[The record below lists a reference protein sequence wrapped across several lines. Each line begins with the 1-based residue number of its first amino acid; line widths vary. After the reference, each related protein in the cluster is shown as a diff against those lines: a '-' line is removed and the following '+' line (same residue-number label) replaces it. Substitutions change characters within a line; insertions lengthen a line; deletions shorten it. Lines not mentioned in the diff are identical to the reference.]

1 MDTPNSKQKADFT
14 RLPDGGYDAREVD
27 QFVSSLRAEV
37 ADLSREV
44 RRTTPGRTSESGS
57 VERLHDPDR
66 AVERMLAAAQQT
78 ADRVVYEAEAESERI
93 LAEADEDA
101 LRRVNTAEENSQLH
115 VAEAESQGERIRKE
129 AVTEARR
136 VVEETRGPL
145 AREVKA
151 LRDTRDELR
160 TEIDGLRRLLS
171 AHRDRVREAADELR
185 QLADDP
191 DVFRVADPG
200 PQTPVDVDL
209 SDDFVI
215 DVSTDID
222 LRDTPASVGADAPAA
237 RVSDAGEWAERK
249 PKPAAKTRQSPRPA
263 PVDDSADSTTAEGRT
278 TRSDDRRSASRSQP
292 AAKSDA
298 FGSALDT
305 DESDDVDIKSEK
317 KADSAKPA
325 RPAAKVSPAKD
336 SPVKDDPVEDG
347 APSGSA
353 FAAAIDAEDEPP
365 SASAKIVT
373 LDDLGRDAEPLW
385 SGDKAAD
392 NAAESV
398 VADEVAADAAPEAN
412 GGRVITG
419 AFADSL
425 DSDDDDSLSDLGE
438 NAGGG
443 EFLTKVREAASAD
456 DGLGQVGDDQDR
468 KISNF
473 FSDAVT
479 KEDKG
484 RFGRRK

>member
-1 MDTPNSKQKADFT
+1 MGGLAAQRCNRPFGSYTKAHCSVTVARMDTPKSKKKADFT
-14 RLPDGGYDAREVD
+14 RLTGGGYDAQEVD
-27 QFVSSLRAEV
+27 QFVSSMRAEV
-37 ADLSREV
+37 ADLSKEV
-44 RRTTPGRTSESGS
+44 RRRSGGRVADSGA

-101 LRRVNTAEENSQLH
+101 LRRVNTAEANAELH
-115 VAEAESQGERIRKE
+115 VNEAESQGERIRKE

-171 AHRDRVREAADELR
+171 AHRERVREAAEELR

-215 DVSTDID
+215 DVGPEID
-222 LRDTPASVGADAPAA
+222 LRETPAEVAAAPAA
-237 RVSDAGEWAERK
+237 KPVRAKASPAPKTAEAK
-249 PKPAAKTRQSPRPA
+249 ASPTSLATDPVKPAPDPKP
-263 PVDDSADSTTAEGRT
+263 EGRAS
-278 TRSDDRRSASRSQP
+278 RSNDRRSGARTAPATAAASDTSTMPEADVPAPEPASP
-292 AAKSDA
+292 AA
-298 FGSALDT
+298 
-305 DESDDVDIKSEK
+305 
-317 KADSAKPA
+317 
-325 RPAAKVSPAKD
+325 
-336 SPVKDDPVEDG
+336 
-347 APSGSA
+347 APKRSA
-353 FAAAIDAEDEPP
+353 FAAAIGEEDEPDP
-365 SASAKIVT
+365 GSAKIVT
-373 LDDLGRDAEPLW
+373 LDDLGRDADVLW
-385 SGDKAAD
+385 SGDAAEAESARDGAAD
-392 NAAESV
+392 QT
-398 VADEVAADAAPEAN
+398 APARD
-412 GGRVITG
+412 GRVITG

-425 DSDDDDSLSDLGE
+425 DSDDDDSLGELGE

-443 EFLTKVREAASAD
+443 EFLSKVREAATAD
-456 DGLGQVGDDQDR
+456 DGLGQAGDDQDR

-473 FSDAVT
+473 FSDAVDT
-479 KEDKG
+479 EGKG

>member
-1 MDTPNSKQKADFT
+1 MDTPKSKKKADFT
-14 RLPDGGYDAREVD
+14 RLTGGGYDAQEVD
-27 QFVSSLRAEV
+27 QFVSSMRAEV
-37 ADLSREV
+37 ADLSKEV
-44 RRTTPGRTSESGS
+44 RRRSGGRVADSGA

-101 LRRVNTAEENSQLH
+101 LRRVNTAEANAELH
-115 VAEAESQGERIRKE
+115 VNEAESQGERIRKE

-171 AHRDRVREAADELR
+171 AHRERVREAAEELR

-215 DVSTDID
+215 DVGPEID
-222 LRDTPASVGADAPAA
+222 LREAPAEVAAAPAA
-237 RVSDAGEWAERK
+237 KPERAQPSPAPK
-249 PKPAAKTRQSPRPA
+249 APEAKASPTSPAADPVKAAADPKP
-263 PVDDSADSTTAEGRT
+263 EGRAS
-278 TRSDDRRSASRSQP
+278 RSNDRRSSARTAP
-292 AAKSDA
+292 AAAASDTSTKLEPVA
-298 FGSALDT
+298 
-305 DESDDVDIKSEK
+305 
-317 KADSAKPA
+317 PA
-325 RPAAKVSPAKD
+325 PKR
-336 SPVKDDPVEDG
+336 
-347 APSGSA
+347 SA
-353 FAAAIDAEDEPP
+353 FAAAIGEEDEPDTG
-365 SASAKIVT
+365 SAKIVT
-373 LDDLGRDAEPLW
+373 LDDLGRDADVLW
-385 SGDKAAD
+385 SGD
-392 NAAESV
+392 AAE
-398 VADEVAADAAPEAN
+398 AEGAGDGAANQAAPT
-412 GGRVITG
+412 GDGRLITG

-425 DSDDDDSLSDLGE
+425 DSDDDDSLGELGE

-443 EFLTKVREAASAD
+443 EFLSKVREAATAD
-456 DGLGQVGDDQDR
+456 DGLGQAGDDQDR

-473 FSDAVT
+473 FSDAVDT
-479 KEDKG
+479 EGKG